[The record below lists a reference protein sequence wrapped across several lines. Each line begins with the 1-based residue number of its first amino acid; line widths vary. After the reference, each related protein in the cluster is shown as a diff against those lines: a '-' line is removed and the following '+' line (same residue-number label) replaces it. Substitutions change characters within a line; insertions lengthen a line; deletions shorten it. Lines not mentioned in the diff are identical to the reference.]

1 MQLIITPPWWGTWW
15 FRIIAALLITGG
27 VVAFYR
33 YRLAQAVKV
42 VRVRERIARDLHDE
56 IGSTLSSV
64 SLFSSVAQ
72 KKAAGKAPEASELLG
87 RITDSTTQVLEAMN
101 DIVWAV
107 NADNDDMA
115 SVIKR
120 MHAFAV
126 NVTEARGCK
135 LHLHADED
143 LKSWRLGMTQRKNL
157 YLIFKEAVN
166 NAMKYSGCANLRVE
180 LVRERSAIV
189 LRVSDDGRGFDTTA
203 TNGNVGSCSP
213 AYSGAAGGNG
223 LGNMRNRAAEIP
235 GTFTITSAPGQG
247 TTVELRFLPGEGKRS
262 LEPMTPGAE
271 QAQ

>member
-1 MQLIITPPWWGTWW
+1 M
-15 FRIIAALLITGG
+15 
-27 VVAFYR
+27 
-33 YRLAQAVKV
+33 KV

-72 KKAAGKAPEASELLG
+72 KKAKGKAPEASELLG

-126 NVTEARGCK
+126 SVTEAKGCK
-135 LHLHADED
+135 LYLHADEE
-143 LKSWRLGMTQRKNL
+143 LKSWRLEMTQRKNL

-166 NAMKYSGCANLRVE
+166 NAVKYSDCANLRIE
-180 LVRERSAIV
+180 LLRDRSAIV
-189 LRVSDDGRGFDTTA
+189 LRVVDDGRGFELHA
-203 TNGNVGSCSP
+203 NNGSAN
-213 AYSGAAGGNG
+213 GGNG

-235 GTFTITSAPGQG
+235 GTLTITSAPAKG
-247 TTVELRFLPGEGKRS
+247 TGVELRFVPGDSKRS
-262 LEPMTPGAE
+262 LEPMTSNGEGPR
-271 QAQ
+271 

>member
-1 MQLIITPPWWGTWW
+1 VA
-15 FRIIAALLITGG
+15 AALLITAGSY
-27 VVAFYR
+27 AFYR

-87 RITDSTTQVLEAMN
+87 RITESTTQVLEAMN

-126 NVTEARGCK
+126 NVTEARGCNCTFTPMRN
-135 LHLHADED
+135 
-143 LKSWRLGMTQRKNL
+143 LKSWRLEMTQRKNL

-166 NAMKYSGCANLRVE
+166 NAMKYSGCANLRVDWCANGP
-180 LVRERSAIV
+180 AIV
-189 LRVSDDGRGFDTTA
+189 LRVSDDGKGFDQNMHVNAAPAAATA
-203 TNGNVGSCSP
+203 WATCATARRRSRARSPSP
-213 AYSGAAGGNG
+213 AHRGK
-223 LGNMRNRAAEIP
+223 
-235 GTFTITSAPGQG
+235 G
-247 TTVELRFLPGEGKRS
+247 TTVELRFVPGEGKRS

>member
-1 MQLIITPPWWGTWW
+1 
-15 FRIIAALLITGG
+15 LITGG

-135 LHLHADED
+135 LHLHADEE
-143 LKSWRLGMTQRKNL
+143 LKSVRLEMTQRKNL

-166 NAMKYSGCANLRVE
+166 NAMKYAGCTNLHVE
-180 LVRERSAIV
+180 LRRDKSALV
-189 LRVSDDGRGFDTTA
+189 LRVVDDGIGFDLN
-203 TNGNVGSCSP
+203 NGNGSI
-213 AYSGAAGGNG
+213 GGGNG

-235 GTFTITSAPGQG
+235 GALTISSAMGQG
-247 TTVELRFLPGEGKRS
+247 TTVELRFMPGVTTLGPVLPERS
-262 LEPMTPGAE
+262 TTGA
-271 QAQ
+271 